1 MSDLASLPPDKCCG
15 GDEMASH
22 AGFNFHFL
30 LQMKL
35 NIFISSFVEFLVMIL
50 AHFSIVIII
59 DLLEV
64 VLYSRYQSFVNYT
77 RCKYLLPVCDLT
89 ILLFS

>member
-50 AHFSIVIII
+50 AHFSIVIIF
-59 DLLEV
+59 LLIYWRFYILDTNPLSTTHV
-64 VLYSRYQSFVNYT
+64 ANTFFQFV
-77 RCKYLLPVCDLT
+77 
-89 ILLFS
+89 I